1 VITLIVEFNES
12 IGFWQFIVK
21 EDGEI
26 IHFRPGFRTREHA
39 EQVGDGWIRDNLG
52 GIPLEEDKEG

>member
-1 VITLIVEFNES
+1 MITLIVEFNES

-21 EDGEI
+21 EDAQI

-39 EQVGDGWIRDNLG
+39 EHIGDEWIRDHLG
-52 GIPLEEDKEG
+52 GIPLEEDEEG

>member
-1 VITLIVEFNES
+1 MITLIVEFNES

-21 EDGEI
+21 EGDKI
-26 IHFRPGFRTREHA
+26 IHFRPGFRTHELA

-52 GIPLEEDKEG
+52 GILREEDEEG